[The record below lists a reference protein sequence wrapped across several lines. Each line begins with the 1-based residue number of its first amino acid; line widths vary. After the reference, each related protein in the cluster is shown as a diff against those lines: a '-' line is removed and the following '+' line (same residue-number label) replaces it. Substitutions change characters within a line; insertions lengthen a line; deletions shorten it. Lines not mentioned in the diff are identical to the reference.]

1 MNKNYLLK
9 ISEYRNGFYLLL
21 VIFFG
26 ISLIINS
33 FHSIL
38 SFGYGLDDYYLISRN
53 FKEAFIQN
61 ISLGSIHFRPIW
73 YLSYPLTNIISNSSS
88 FHHFINLFLHFCNCS
103 LVYFLIRK
111 SLGNKL
117 PLLILTI
124 WSILPWSV
132 IPYIWLAQRADLLM
146 GFFLLIALISSNTN
160 NKNFSYLSTIA
171 AYLSKSTCL
180 FFPLAYTSNFL
191 LKRKKSDLLFGIFA
205 FVIFFS
211 IAILMYKN
219 GLTIS
224 NGNVQIET
232 HSLPILLRL
241 ANLFKNFVLSW
252 FLLFLPIPF
261 FASIFQG
268 IIWLCISTS
277 LLLVLLKYGKFS
289 SESKYFLSLA
299 LLISLTS
306 AITAD
311 IRITYMQTLFLIISY
326 FMAIKD
332 IFLKE
337 KIYNNRLILLNKS
350 INQQSGLILVSISLI
365 FILSSFSNQV
375 TANNFNT
382 KIYNLQSSKDK
393 EHCIHVNNFYEWNR
407 AFQKKILKKG
417 NFLPE
422 FKVCG

>member
-1 MNKNYLLK
+1 
-9 ISEYRNGFYLLL
+9 
-21 VIFFG
+21 
-26 ISLIINS
+26 
-33 FHSIL
+33 
-38 SFGYGLDDYYLISRN
+38 
-53 FKEAFIQN
+53 
-61 ISLGSIHFRPIW
+61 
-73 YLSYPLTNIISNSSS
+73 
-88 FHHFINLFLHFCNCS
+88 
-103 LVYFLIRK
+103 
-111 SLGNKL
+111 
-117 PLLILTI
+117 
-124 WSILPWSV
+124 
-132 IPYIWLAQRADLLM
+132 
-146 GFFLLIALISSNTN
+146 
-160 NKNFSYLSTIA
+160 
-171 AYLSKSTCL
+171 
-180 FFPLAYTSNFL
+180 
-191 LKRKKSDLLFGIFA
+191 
-205 FVIFFS
+205 
-211 IAILMYKN
+211 
-219 GLTIS
+219 
-224 NGNVQIET
+224 
-232 HSLPILLRL
+232 
-241 ANLFKNFVLSW
+241 
-252 FLLFLPIPF
+252 LFLPIPF